1 MELRT
6 EPRTSRR
13 RVDVA
18 IEAAKAAG
26 AVLRDIRET
35 NLVVQ
40 EKDSSRA
47 SIVTAAD
54 LRSQQEIVRIIRRSC
69 PNDMIIG
76 EEGND
81 GESQTPSRWYV
92 DPLDGTTNYAHRLP
106 FYCTS
111 IAHCDTGG
119 VGIGVVHD
127 PLRDDLFVAVR
138 GEGATRNGKR
148 LVVSEQRRLRTSVLS
163 TQVQSDDPVVL
174 DRYAARLRSFLN
186 AARAVRSLGAPALSL
201 AYVSCGWLDA
211 FCEADMNPWD
221 TLAGT
226 LLIEEAG
233 GRATTFDGTPRPLD
247 RRADIL
253 ASNGH
258 LHDQLIGILNDNG
271 SPNNNPNGTP
281 LSIAAAGRQAT

>member
-1 MELRT
+1 MAEVDHMGPTMELRT
-6 EPRTSRR
+6 EPRTSKR

-35 NLVVQ
+35 DLVVQ
-40 EKDSSRA
+40 EKDSSRT

-54 LRSQQEIVRIIRRSC
+54 LRSQREIVRIIRRSC

-111 IAHCDTGG
+111 ITYCDTGG

-148 LVVSEQRRLRTSVLS
+148 LVVTIRPPFDPRANAVTSRSISPASRTSIGLNS
-163 TQVQSDDPVVL
+163 TPNDGG
-174 DRYAARLRSFLN
+174 
-186 AARAVRSLGAPALSL
+186 AVA
-201 AYVSCGWLDA
+201 W
-211 FCEADMNPWD
+211 
-221 TLAGT
+221 
-226 LLIEEAG
+226 
-233 GRATTFDGTPRPLD
+233 
-247 RRADIL
+247 
-253 ASNGH
+253 
-258 LHDQLIGILNDNG
+258 
-271 SPNNNPNGTP
+271 
-281 LSIAAAGRQAT
+281 IAANWPIPEA

>member
-1 MELRT
+1 MAEVDHMGPTMELRT
-6 EPRTSRR
+6 EPRTSKR

-35 NLVVQ
+35 DLVVQ
-40 EKDSSRA
+40 EKDSSRT

-54 LRSQQEIVRIIRRSC
+54 LRSQREIVRIIRRSC

-92 DPLDGTTNYAHRLP
+92 DPLDGTTNYAYRLP

-111 IAHCDTGG
+111 ITYCDTGG

-174 DRYAARLRSFLN
+174 DRYAARLRSFL
-186 AARAVRSLGAPALSL
+186 ARPAQ
-201 AYVSCGWLDA
+201 YGRWERRRWRWLM
-211 FCEADMNPWD
+211 C
-221 TLAGT
+221 
-226 LLIEEAG
+226 
-233 GRATTFDGTPRPLD
+233 
-247 RRADIL
+247 RAD
-253 ASNGH
+253 
-258 LHDQLIGILNDNG
+258 G
-271 SPNNNPNGTP
+271 STR
-281 LSIAAAGRQAT
+281 SAKTI